1 MKKVFLIFAAAAMI
15 SACGGGS
22 KGEGQKADSTQTV
35 TPEMQNIHKSS
46 VDNGNKADELNNKA
60 DSLLNNI

>member
-1 MKKVFLIFAAAAMI
+1 MKKIFLILTAAALI
-15 SACGGGS
+15 SACGGGT
-22 KGEGQKADSTQTV
+22 KGDSQKADSTQAV

-46 VDNGNKADELNNKA
+46 VDNGNKADELNKQA